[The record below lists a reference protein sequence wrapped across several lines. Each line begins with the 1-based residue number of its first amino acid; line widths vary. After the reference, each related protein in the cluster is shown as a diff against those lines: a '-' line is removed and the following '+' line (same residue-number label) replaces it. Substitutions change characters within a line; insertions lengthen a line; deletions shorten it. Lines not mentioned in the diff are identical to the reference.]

1 MRDIGNTLDLEKNNV
16 KTGHPQD
23 RTRKTFF
30 RANFLPKCVLQS
42 FELRSRR
49 AGSNRQIKII

>member
-30 RANFLPKCVLQS
+30 RANFLPKCVLLQS
-42 FELRSRR
+42 YYSQP
-49 AGSNRQIKII
+49 GPTDK